1 MLGSLG
7 VVSGWSGHSDLTNL
21 ANLTN
26 LAKPKTLLDGNE
38 RFCSRGARYPAAITS
53 VTAPSKTRIL
63 EPKSTQLANVN
74 LSMVPPKLLPVKAC
88 KGLQTCLCYFVLFS
102 DIVSYSF
109 TMLYSPYAKKLQ
121 TSAENSELLPRP
133 PMYHRGSHDLQRT
146 VTVALI
152 ASPCW
157 IRRERLPNPAPWTL
171 RSQWE

>member
-7 VVSGWSGHSDLTNL
+7 LLSGWSGHSDLTNL

-63 EPKSTQLANVN
+63 EPKSTQLIGKRQFVHGAH
-74 LSMVPPKLLPVKAC
+74 PKIAPSQS
-88 KGLQTCLCYFVLFS
+88 LQRSSLFCA
-102 DIVSYSF
+102 IFWYRELQ
-109 TMLYSPYAKKLQ
+109 LYSPYAKKLQ
-121 TSAENSELLPRP
+121 TSAENSELLPLP

-157 IRRERLPNPAPWTL
+157 IRRERLPNPPWTL

>member
-7 VVSGWSGHSDLTNL
+7 VLSGWSGHSDLTNL

-74 LSMVPPKLLPVKAC
+74 LWCPSQNCSQSKPAKVFKPAFVI
-88 KGLQTCLCYFVLFS
+88 LCYFLS
-102 DIVSYSF
+102 WATALLCF
-109 TMLYSPYAKKLQ
+109 THHMRRNCK
-121 TSAENSELLPRP
+121 
-133 PMYHRGSHDLQRT
+133 HLQRT
-146 VTVALI
+146 Q
-152 ASPCW
+152 SSFRGRPCT
-157 IRRERLPNPAPWTL
+157 IEAVMICNG
-171 RSQWE
+171 QWQ